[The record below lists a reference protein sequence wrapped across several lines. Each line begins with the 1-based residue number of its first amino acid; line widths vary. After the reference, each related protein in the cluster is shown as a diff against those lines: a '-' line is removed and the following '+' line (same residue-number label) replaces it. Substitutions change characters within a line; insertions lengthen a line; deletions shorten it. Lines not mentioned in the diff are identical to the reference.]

1 MTGTPDPGRPGDEFD
16 RRPASPPARRWRT
29 FTDWIDRHAWTIIVV
44 GVSLI
49 LLDVLVILALVILLQ
64 VAR

>member
-1 MTGTPDPGRPGDEFD
+1 MTRPDRDEVDEFGRRRAGTPLGRW
-16 RRPASPPARRWRT
+16 WREV
-29 FTDWIDRHAWTIIVV
+29 TDWIDRYAWTIIVV

-49 LLDVLVILALVILLQ
+49 LLDVLVILALVLMLQ